1 MLNGVRRTKIGTE
14 TMQGES
20 IQTETSEYE
29 TDLARV
35 FQRVMTI
42 ETNLLKPIK
51 TKLRIEEE

>member
-1 MLNGVRRTKIGTE
+1 MLNCVRRTKIGTE
-14 TMQGES
+14 NHARRVDS
-20 IQTETSEYE
+20 ETSEYD
-29 TDLARV
+29 TDLVRV